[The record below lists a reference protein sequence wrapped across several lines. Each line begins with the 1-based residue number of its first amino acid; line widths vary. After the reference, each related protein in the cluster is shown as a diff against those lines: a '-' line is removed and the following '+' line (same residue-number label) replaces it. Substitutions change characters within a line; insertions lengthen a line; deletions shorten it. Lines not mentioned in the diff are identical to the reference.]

1 MAKGA
6 VIQVRVDKETKS
18 KVKSILDALGLQL
31 SDAVCL
37 YLRQIVIHRGIPFE
51 LKIPNKLT
59 AQTLAKSEQGLDVHE
74 ARSVDELFKE
84 LDA

>member
-1 MAKGA
+1 MTA
-6 VIQVRVDKETKS
+6 S
-18 KVKSILDALGLQL
+18 
-31 SDAVCL
+31 CL
-37 YLRQIVIHRGIPFE
+37 CERPIVIHRGIPFE

-74 ARSVDELFKE
+74 ARSVDGLFEE